1 MASKKTKSCRTE
13 DYYLSFSPAG
23 LKSARADLRA
33 ELMAKRPEK
42 TDLKLERA
50 DLGPGA
56 EKTD

>member
-13 DYYLSFSPAG
+13 DFYLSFSPAG

-33 ELMAKRPEK
+33 ELMAKKSDLRPEK

-56 EKTD
+56 